1 MDIQSVSQLAKA
13 AAEQASKPDAVETDA
28 GLVDKFSQ
36 LMQLGT
42 PAISQAA
49 NLVTQVGT
57 SDPLMKAANM
67 MHQTGTSQPLT
78 GATDMGAAQGINPS
92 PEAMLASQMLMG
104 KAIVEVDLAA
114 KTAGALS
121 QSINKLVNMQ

>member
-1 MDIQSVSQLAKA
+1 MEIQSVSQLAKA

-28 GLVDKFSQ
+28 GLADKFSQ

-49 NLVTQVGT
+49 NQVTQVGT
-57 SDPLMKAANM
+57 SEPLMKAANM
-67 MHQTGTSQPLT
+67 MHQTGKPQPLT
-78 GATDMGAAQGINPS
+78 GAIEGINPS